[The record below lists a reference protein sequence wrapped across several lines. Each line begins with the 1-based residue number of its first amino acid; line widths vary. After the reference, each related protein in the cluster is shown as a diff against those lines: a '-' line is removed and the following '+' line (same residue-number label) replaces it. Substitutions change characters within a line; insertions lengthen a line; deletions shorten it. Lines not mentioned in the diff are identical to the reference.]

1 MKRNNSDNNNTPR
14 RTYVAIA
21 AMIAFLAAVT
31 IVSLVLFRYQV
42 RLVATGAGEGRA
54 YARHYAFIGDRS
66 SAFLQS
72 VYSAAAQA
80 GAEGGDYIEFTG
92 DNLETG
98 YTTLQLMDIAVKS
111 GTDGI
116 IVSADDSEEM
126 RDAIAAA
133 ESAGIPVVCIGSDSY
148 GSSRQSYVG
157 ISYYNLGQAYGSAII
172 DLVKR
177 QDMQTGENAVR
188 QVLMLTSPSGR
199 SLGQNLVYSG
209 MRDYIRS
216 VNYSSYFHFS
226 TETVGNGTMFSA
238 AEDITDLFNSDELPD
253 ILICPDETN
262 TTAAC
267 QSIVDTNQV
276 GDVSIFGFYT
286 NDTILNAVSKEIIPA
301 TFTVDTARI
310 GREAVNCL
318 DEYIKNGFVT
328 DYVSIDIDPVTA
340 ANVESYLNADEAEPQ
355 EGGS

>member
-1 MKRNNSDNNNTPR
+1 MKRKSSDHNNTSR
-14 RTYVAIA
+14 RTVVAIA
-21 AMIAFLAAVT
+21 ATIALLAAVT
-31 IVSLVLFRYQV
+31 VISLVLFGYQV
-42 RLVATGAGEGRA
+42 QRVGTGNGEART

-72 VYSAAAQA
+72 VHTAAAQA
-80 GAEGGDYIEFTG
+80 GAGSGDYVEFTG
-92 DNLETG
+92 NNLETG
-98 YTTLQLMDIAVKS
+98 YTTVQLMDIAVKS
-111 GTDGI
+111 GVDGI
-116 IVSADDSEEM
+116 IVSANDSDEM
-126 RDAIAAA
+126 RNAIAAA
-133 ESAGIPVVCIGSDSY
+133 ETAGIPVVCIGSDSY

-157 ISYYNLGQAYGSAII
+157 ISYYNLGQAYGSAIT

-177 QDMQTGENAVR
+177 GNTEERGNAVR
-188 QVLMLTSPSGR
+188 QVVILTSPSDR

-209 MRDYIRS
+209 MRDSIRS
-216 VNYSSYFHFS
+216 MNYSSYFRFS

-253 ILICPDETN
+253 ILICLDETN

-267 QSIVDTNQV
+267 QSIVDTNHV

-318 DEYIKNGFVT
+318 DEYIENGFVT
-328 DYVSIDIDPVTA
+328 DYISIDIDAVTA
-340 ANVESYLNADEAEPQ
+340 ANVESYLNTDTAQ